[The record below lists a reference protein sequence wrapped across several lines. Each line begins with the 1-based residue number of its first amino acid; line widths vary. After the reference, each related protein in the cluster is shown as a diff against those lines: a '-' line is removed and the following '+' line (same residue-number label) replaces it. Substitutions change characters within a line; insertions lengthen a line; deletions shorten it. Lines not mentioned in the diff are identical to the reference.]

1 MENDFLT
8 DFVQQISKEE
18 EARNAEKKRKEFFRE
33 IGRKGGL
40 RKKTSTHL
48 LRKFTVRFTERE
60 FEEIQKLSK
69 KHSLKISEYIR
80 LVLTE
85 KELKINEF
93 RTDETL
99 LSYANNFTHIKNL
112 LRHREWNVFENKKII
127 LQEIE
132 KVTELMRRYLIE
144 KLNENE

>member
-18 EARNAEKKRKEFFRE
+18 EARNAEKKRKQFFRE

-40 RKKTSTHL
+40 RKKTSTHF

-85 KELKINEF
+85 KELKIN
-93 RTDETL
+93 
-99 LSYANNFTHIKNL
+99 LSQMRLIIFHFNSEPNI
-112 LRHREWNVFENKKII
+112 VFI
-127 LQEIE
+127 LQM
-132 KVTELMRRYLIE
+132 K
-144 KLNENE
+144 

>member
-1 MENDFLT
+1 M
-8 DFVQQISKEE
+8 
-18 EARNAEKKRKEFFRE
+18 
-33 IGRKGGL
+33 
-40 RKKTSTHL
+40 
-48 LRKFTVRFTERE
+48 RFTERE

>member
-18 EARNAEKKRKEFFRE
+18 EARNAEKKRKQFFRE

-40 RKKTSTHL
+40 RKKTSTHF

-112 LRHREWNVFENKKII
+112 LRHRE
-127 LQEIE
+127 
-132 KVTELMRRYLIE
+132 
-144 KLNENE
+144 